1 MQVQRRTTMSEITS
15 NSSGPPE
22 QVAQTDTS
30 SQNQP
35 KYPKI
40 RIVIL
45 LAVVAIVF
53 TALWLG
59 IYSLLNNAIWKN
71 SFVTSHKWIIPVGVL
86 FFSLLVGLAQKYLR
100 APTVING
107 GALASMKGGGDEK
120 TDYSTFPGALLTSF
134 CSLLSGASVGPEG
147 ALGALVQDITAWMSE
162 KLKVAEE
169 SKLGVSLAALASAYN
184 GIIGSPL
191 FTGVLATEFQVGGKE
206 LGIAFLTWNLLAGV
220 IGYFFFTLLGL
231 PVFAQ
236 SIPFPPISTLTLPDV
251 LYAILLGLVGALV
264 TLFIAV
270 SFQVFGRV
278 MGRFGERV
286 ILRTMVAAVII
297 AIVVYFYPE
306 LMFDGYAQIKPIIQ
320 SPASYGVGL
329 LLLFALLKIL
339 LLGLSFKSGY
349 LGGPT
354 FPTLFSCT
362 MVAMALS
369 LLFPSI
375 SMSILVLCIE
385 SAAVGLLLGAP
396 LAAILLV
403 AVVGTA
409 DPYLIALM
417 CLSTV
422 TAMFVGFEVKRL
434 MARRTARKEA
444 PAAATPATE

>member
-1 MQVQRRTTMSEITS
+1 MSESTP
-15 NSSGPPE
+15 NSSGQP
-22 QVAQTDTS
+22 QAAQTGPS
-30 SQNQP
+30 SETQRA
-35 KYPKI
+35 YPKI
-40 RIVIL
+40 WMVIL
-45 LAVVAIVF
+45 LAFIAIIF

-71 SFVTSHKWIIPVGVL
+71 NFVTSNKWTIPVGVL
-86 FFSLLVGLAQKYLR
+86 FFSLLVGLVQKYLR
-100 APTVING
+100 APTVIHG
-107 GALASMKGGGDEK
+107 GAMEAMKGGGHDK
-120 TDYSTFPGALLTSF
+120 TDYTTFPGALLTSF
-134 CSLLSGASVGPEG
+134 FSLLSGASVGPEG
-147 ALGALVQDITAWMSE
+147 ALGALVQDITAWMGE

-169 SKLGVSLAALASAYN
+169 SKLGLSLAALASAYN

-191 FTGVLATEFQVGGKE
+191 FTGVLATEFQIGGKE
-206 LGIAFLTWNLLAGV
+206 LGIAFLAWNLLAGV

-236 SIPFPPISTLTLPDV
+236 SITFTPISTLTLAYA

-264 TLFIAV
+264 TLLIAV

-286 ILRTMVAAVII
+286 VLRTMVAAVVI
-297 AIVVYFYPE
+297 AIVVYFFPE

-320 SPASYGVGL
+320 NPAQYGVLL

-369 LLFPSI
+369 LLFPAI
-375 SMSILVLCIE
+375 PVSILVLCIE
-385 SAAVGLLLGAP
+385 SAAIGLLLSAP

-422 TAMFVGFEVKRL
+422 TAVFVGAGVKRL
-434 MARRTARKEA
+434 MARRAAGK
-444 PAAATPATE
+444 AAATPATE

>member
-1 MQVQRRTTMSEITS
+1 MKLRRRATMSDITT
-15 NSSGPPE
+15 NSGGPP
-22 QVAQTDTS
+22 QQTTES
-30 SQNQP
+30 GSGSETQRA
-35 KYPKI
+35 YPKI
-40 RIVIL
+40 WMVIL
-45 LAVVAIVF
+45 LAVVAIIF
-53 TALWLG
+53 TAVWLG
-59 IYSLLNNAIWKN
+59 IYEFLNKAIWSN
-71 SFVTSHKWIIPVGVL
+71 GFVTSNTWTIPVGVL

-100 APTVING
+100 APTVIDG
-107 GALASMKGGGDEK
+107 GAMAAMKGGGHDK
-120 TDYSTFPGALLTSF
+120 TDYTTFPGALLTSF

-147 ALGALVQDITAWMSE
+147 ALGALVQDITAWTGE
-162 KLKVAEE
+162 KLKVTEE
-169 SKLGVSLAALASAYN
+169 SKLGLSLAALASAYN

-191 FTGVLATEFQVGGKE
+191 FTGVLATEFQIGGKE
-206 LGIAFLTWNLLAGV
+206 LGLAFLAWNLLAGV

-236 SIPFPPISTLTLPDV
+236 SIAFTPISTLKPEYA
-251 LYAILLGLVGALV
+251 LYAILLGLVGALL
-264 TLFIAV
+264 TLLIAM
-270 SFQVFGRV
+270 SFQAFGRV

-286 ILRTMVAAVII
+286 VLRTMVAAVVI

-306 LMFDGYAQIKPIIQ
+306 LMFDGYSQIKPIIQ
-320 SPASYGVGL
+320 NPAQYGVLL

-369 LLFPSI
+369 LLFPAIPVSI
-375 SMSILVLCIE
+375 RVLCIE
-385 SAAVGLLLGAP
+385 SAAVGLLLSAP

-409 DPYLIALM
+409 DPYLIALL

-422 TAMFVGFEVKRL
+422 TSMFVGFGVKRL
-434 MARRTARKEA
+434 MARRAADKE
-444 PAAATPATE
+444 AATPATE

>member
-1 MQVQRRTTMSEITS
+1 MSDITT
-15 NSSGPPE
+15 NSGGPP
-22 QVAQTDTS
+22 QQAPQTGPGSET
-30 SQNQP
+30 QRA
-35 KYPKI
+35 YPKI
-40 RIVIL
+40 WMVIL

-71 SFVTSHKWIIPVGVL
+71 SFVTSNKWTIPVGVL

-100 APTVING
+100 APTVIDG
-107 GALASMKGGGDEK
+107 GAMAAMKGGGHD
-120 TDYSTFPGALLTSF
+120 TTFPGALFTSF

-147 ALGALVQDITAWMSE
+147 ALGALVQDITAWMGE
-162 KLKVAEE
+162 KLKVTEE
-169 SKLGVSLAALASAYN
+169 SKLGLSLAALASAYN

-191 FTGVLATEFQVGGKE
+191 FTGVLATEFQIGGKE
-206 LGIAFLTWNLLAGV
+206 LGIAFLAWNLLAGV

-236 SIPFPPISTLTLPDV
+236 SIAFTPISTLKPEYA
-251 LYAILLGLVGALV
+251 LYAILLGLVGALL
-264 TLFIAV
+264 TLLIAM
-270 SFQVFGRV
+270 SFQAFGRV

-286 ILRTMVAAVII
+286 VLRTMVAAVVI

-320 SPASYGVGL
+320 NPAQYGVLL

-369 LLFPSI
+369 LLFPAI
-375 SMSILVLCIE
+375 PVSILVLCI
-385 SAAVGLLLGAP
+385 
-396 LAAILLV
+396 
-403 AVVGTA
+403 
-409 DPYLIALM
+409 
-417 CLSTV
+417 
-422 TAMFVGFEVKRL
+422 
-434 MARRTARKEA
+434 
-444 PAAATPATE
+444 

>member
-1 MQVQRRTTMSEITS
+1 MV
-15 NSSGPPE
+15 
-22 QVAQTDTS
+22 V
-30 SQNQP
+30 
-35 KYPKI
+35 
-40 RIVIL
+40 L
-45 LAVVAIVF
+45 LALVAIVF

-59 IYSLLNNAIWKN
+59 AYRWLNNAIWKN
-71 SFVTSHKWIIPVGVL
+71 SFVTSNKWTIPIGVL
-86 FFSLLVGLAQKYLR
+86 FFSLLVGLVQKYLR

-107 GALASMKGGGDEK
+107 GAMASMKGGGEEK
-120 TDYSTFPGALLTSF
+120 TDYTNFPGALLSSF
-134 CSLLSGASVGPEG
+134 FSLLSGASIGPEG

-191 FTGVLATEFQVGGKE
+191 FTGVLATEFQIGGKE
-206 LGIAFLTWNLLAGV
+206 LGITFLAWNLLAGV

-236 SIPFPPISTLTLPDV
+236 SIPFTPITTLTLQYA

-278 MGRFGERV
+278 MGRFGNRV
-286 ILRTMVAAVII
+286 VLRTMVAAVVI
-297 AIVVYFYPE
+297 AIVVYFYPQ
-306 LMFDGYAQIKPIIQ
+306 LMFDGYAQIKPIVQ
-320 SPASYGVGL
+320 NPAQYGVLL

-375 SMSILVLCIE
+375 PVSILVLCIE
-385 SAAVGLLLGAP
+385 VAAFALLVSAP
-396 LAAILLV
+396 LTAILLV

-422 TAMFVGFEVKRL
+422 TSMFVGFEVKRL
-434 MARRTARKEA
+434 MARRAAGKEA
-444 PAAATPATE
+444 ATSAVAAPATE